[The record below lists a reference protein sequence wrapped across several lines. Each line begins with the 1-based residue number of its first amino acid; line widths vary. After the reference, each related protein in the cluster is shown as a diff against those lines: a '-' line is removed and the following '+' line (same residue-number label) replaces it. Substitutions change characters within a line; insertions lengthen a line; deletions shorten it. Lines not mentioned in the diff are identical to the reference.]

1 MFSWIV
7 WLLNIVK
14 HMLMDLVHTSPWRVI
29 VYGGKAGSM
38 ERAIL
43 EEVVS
48 STNMDYLEMMP
59 DDTDFAPEVRPFLT
73 LNDELTVTSGR
84 TAICRYLGR
93 LWRSYPTTPSSALK
107 VDASL
112 ETLEEFVRP
121 WVTGEGPEYPE
132 AHLRRFIEKVEQTLN
147 PNYPYNIYNFES
159 PTLADQ
165 CWAGAFRFVVSK
177 ELEEDP
183 SEDFP
188 LFKYWWQANVGEDV
202 AFLTCETGDTE
213 KSKED

>member
-1 MFSWIV
+1 MRALF
-7 WLLNIVK
+7 K
-14 HMLMDLVHTSPWRVI
+14 EAAAASPSI
-29 VYGGKAGSM
+29 IFIDELDALGKQRAMRMAG
-38 ERAIL
+38 
-43 EEVVS
+43 
-48 STNMDYLEMMP
+48 
-59 DDTDFAPEVRPFLT
+59 
-73 LNDELTVTSGR
+73 NDE
-84 TAICRYLGR
+84 
-93 LWRSYPTTPSSALK
+93 
-107 VDASL
+107 
-112 ETLEEFVRP
+112 
-121 WVTGEGPEYPE
+121 
-132 AHLRRFIEKVEQTLN
+132 VEQTLN